1 MRAAGLRQPA
11 RLPPAAAGMRRPAQ
25 RGARRELAVVLL
37 PGLAGAGLVLLAMRQ
52 GWGHVTTTA
61 PRPFPSG
68 TATVTGEDLVP
79 AADALAIAAIASLA
93 AVLATRGLARRV
105 TGAVLACLGA
115 AIAVVSG
122 AAISSAEVLSAAAA
136 SADPSTSSGISAG
149 SVTSGSS
156 SGAGALPVT
165 GFPAHATLATLPWRG
180 AAIAGGIIL
189 VVAGLLVT
197 WRAERLPVMSSR
209 YERPGPAAPAGPGR
223 ARRPADPTA
232 GMWESLSRGEDPTT
246 ASPEPGRRP
255 GSS

>member
-1 MRAAGLRQPA
+1 MS
-11 RLPPAAAGMRRPAQ
+11 RPAQ
-25 RGARRELAVVLL
+25 RGTRRELAVVLL

-52 GWGHVTTTA
+52 GWAHVTTTA

-93 AVLATRGLARRV
+93 AMLATRGLVRRV

-122 AAISSAEVLSAAAA
+122 TAISSADVLSAAAA

-156 SGAGALPVT
+156 NGAGALPVT
-165 GFPAHATLATLPWRG
+165 GFPAHATLAALPWRG

-189 VVAGLLVT
+189 VVAGLLVA
-197 WRAERLPVMSSR
+197 WRAARLPVMSSR
-209 YERPGPAAPAGPGR
+209 YERPGTAAQAGPGR
-223 ARRPADPTA
+223 SRPPADPTA
-232 GMWESLSRGEDPTT
+232 GLWESLSRGEDPTA
-246 ASPEPGRRP
+246 ASPEPGRGPAR
-255 GSS
+255 S